1 MLLFLFPL
9 DAPVAADS
17 YTSFSMSRPTLL
29 DMRRVMLRLFMLHS
43 SKIKKLASCTVQ
55 SSGSTAPFFEHLFA
69 ALITFACIELIY
81 TYVLFNRKNIGANT
95 ALVRTIALSHIGVCV
110 VP

>member
-55 SSGSTAPFFEHLFA
+55 SSSNTAVYFENLFT
-69 ALITFACIELIY
+69 ALITFACIEFIY
-81 TYVLFNRKNIGANT
+81 TYVLFDRKNTGAN
-95 ALVRTIALSHIGVCV
+95 ASSHIVAYV